1 MSLIETFQMAVQN
14 ILSSK
19 MRTFLTML
27 GIIIGVCAVIVIV
40 GLGNG
45 MQGYIEDSFADMGT
59 DSLTVMVMG
68 RGSSR
73 SVSEGEM
80 YQLVADNSDVFKQ
93 ISPTVTMSGSVKIGS
108 STLSATS
115 VTGVSED
122 YFSMKGYE
130 VAQGRGLQYTDMTGR
145 KKVCIVGQYLN
156 QVYYGGNAVGQTLRI
171 NGNSFTIV
179 GVMGMEGT
187 ELEEGGTDDCVFLPY
202 STAARLSFTG
212 TISSYTITVQDTD
225 QISQA
230 KTTLENALYEIFED
244 DDAYTVGSMAEMVE
258 EMNSMVNMVIYI
270 LAGIAAISL
279 VVGGIGIMNIMLVSV
294 TERTREI
301 GIRKALGAREGAI
314 MRQFVIE
321 AATTSSLGGVLGIA
335 LGFGL
340 SAAATV
346 VIANVMPDT
355 PITVSPSIAAILV
368 AFGVSAGIGIAFGYL
383 PAKKAAVLNPGT
395 PDAEK
400 FRACRICAVSARHPV
415 VLDPV
420 GVGASP
426 WRLGQ
431 VRALLD
437 LFTPSILRVNLG
449 EARAL
454 LGSDGQEQGVD
465 SPLPASREARRD
477 TAMDLARRRG
487 TAVLLSGP
495 EDLITDGARVWCVTG
510 GSGRMSLVTGTGCM
524 LSVLCGVFAAVE
536 PDAAAA
542 AALASAFWKICA
554 RRAEHLAADRGSGSF
569 RTALLDAA
577 NTLTA
582 SDAAREAEIL
592 TL

>member
-1 MSLIETFQMAVQN
+1 MNLVETFQMAVQN
-14 ILSSK
+14 ILGSK

-59 DSLTVMVMG
+59 DSLTVTIIG

-73 SVSEGEM
+73 TVSEEEM
-80 YQLVADNSDVFKQ
+80 YQLVEDNSGTFKQ
-93 ISPTVTMSGSVKIGS
+93 ISPTVTMASIVKIGS
-108 STLSATS
+108 DSLSATS

-122 YFSMKGYE
+122 YFSIKGYE
-130 VAQGRGLQYTDMTGR
+130 IAQGRGLQYTDMTKR
-145 KKVCIVGQYLN
+145 SRVCVVGQYLN
-156 QVYYGGNAVGQTLRI
+156 QYYYGGNAVGQTLRI
-171 NGNSFTIV
+171 NGNAFTIV
-179 GVMGMEGT
+179 GVMAAEAS
-187 ELEEGGTDDCVFLPY
+187 ELEEGGTDDCVFVPY

-212 TISSYTITVQDTD
+212 TVSSYTITVQDTD
-225 QISQA
+225 QSAEA
-230 KTTLENALYEIFED
+230 KTTLESALYAIFED

-301 GIRKALGAREGAI
+301 GIRKALGARESAI

-355 PITVSPSIAAILV
+355 PITVSPSIAAVLI

-383 PAKKAAVLNPGT
+383 PAKKAAVLNPI
-395 PDAEK
+395 DA
-400 FRACRICAVSARHPV
+400 
-415 VLDPV
+415 
-420 GVGASP
+420 
-426 WRLGQ
+426 
-431 VRALLD
+431 
-437 LFTPSILRVNLG
+437 LRY
-449 EARAL
+449 
-454 LGSDGQEQGVD
+454 D
-465 SPLPASREARRD
+465 
-477 TAMDLARRRG
+477 
-487 TAVLLSGP
+487 
-495 EDLITDGARVWCVTG
+495 
-510 GSGRMSLVTGTGCM
+510 
-524 LSVLCGVFAAVE
+524 
-536 PDAAAA
+536 
-542 AALASAFWKICA
+542 
-554 RRAEHLAADRGSGSF
+554 
-569 RTALLDAA
+569 
-577 NTLTA
+577 
-582 SDAAREAEIL
+582 
-592 TL
+592 

>member
-1 MSLIETFQMAVQN
+1 MCI
-14 ILSSK
+14 
-19 MRTFLTML
+19 R
-27 GIIIGVCAVIVIV
+27 
-40 GLGNG
+40 
-45 MQGYIEDSFADMGT
+45 D
-59 DSLTVMVMG
+59 
-68 RGSSR
+68 R
-73 SVSEGEM
+73 
-80 YQLVADNSDVFKQ
+80 
-93 ISPTVTMSGSVKIGS
+93 
-108 STLSATS
+108 
-115 VTGVSED
+115 
-122 YFSMKGYE
+122 
-130 VAQGRGLQYTDMTGR
+130 YTDMTGR

-346 VIANVMPDT
+346 VIANVIPDT

-383 PAKKAAVLNPGT
+383 PAKKAAVLNPI
-395 PDAEK
+395 DA
-400 FRACRICAVSARHPV
+400 
-415 VLDPV
+415 
-420 GVGASP
+420 
-426 WRLGQ
+426 
-431 VRALLD
+431 
-437 LFTPSILRVNLG
+437 LRY
-449 EARAL
+449 
-454 LGSDGQEQGVD
+454 D
-465 SPLPASREARRD
+465 
-477 TAMDLARRRG
+477 
-487 TAVLLSGP
+487 
-495 EDLITDGARVWCVTG
+495 
-510 GSGRMSLVTGTGCM
+510 
-524 LSVLCGVFAAVE
+524 
-536 PDAAAA
+536 
-542 AALASAFWKICA
+542 
-554 RRAEHLAADRGSGSF
+554 
-569 RTALLDAA
+569 
-577 NTLTA
+577 
-582 SDAAREAEIL
+582 
-592 TL
+592 

>member
-301 GIRKALGAREGAI
+301 GITRRLGPGRAPSCASSSSRRLPPPLWAAYWGSPWASAYPRRPRWSSPMSYRTPPSPSAPALR
-314 MRQFVIE
+314 R
-321 AATTSSLGGVLGIA
+321 SWWPS
-335 LGFGL
+335 
-340 SAAATV
+340 
-346 VIANVMPDT
+346 
-355 PITVSPSIAAILV
+355 VSP
-368 AFGVSAGIGIAFGYL
+368 
-383 PAKKAAVLNPGT
+383 
-395 PDAEK
+395 
-400 FRACRICAVSARHPV
+400 RAS
-415 VLDPV
+415 
-420 GVGASP
+420 ASP
-426 WRLGQ
+426 
-431 VRALLD
+431 
-437 LFTPSILRVNLG
+437 
-449 EARAL
+449 
-454 LGSDGQEQGVD
+454 SDT
-465 SPLPASREARRD
+465 SPPKRPR
-477 TAMDLARRRG
+477 
-487 TAVLLSGP
+487 
-495 EDLITDGARVWCVTG
+495 C
-510 GSGRMSLVTGTGCM
+510 
-524 LSVLCGVFAAVE
+524 
-536 PDAAAA
+536 
-542 AALASAFWKICA
+542 
-554 RRAEHLAADRGSGSF
+554 
-569 RTALLDAA
+569 
-577 NTLTA
+577 
-582 SDAAREAEIL
+582 
-592 TL
+592 

>member
-301 GIRKALGAREGAI
+301 GIRKALGAREGTGAPCRRPESRPAWPPGEI
-314 MRQFVIE
+314 WLFRAWKALDWACWASGWAMCFPPLPQR
-321 AATTSSLGGVLGIA
+321 SSPPSCRTPPSPSAPA
-335 LGFGL
+335 LRR
-340 SAAATV
+340 SWW
-346 VIANVMPDT
+346 PS
-355 PITVSPSIAAILV
+355 VSP
-368 AFGVSAGIGIAFGYL
+368 
-383 PAKKAAVLNPGT
+383 
-395 PDAEK
+395 
-400 FRACRICAVSARHPV
+400 RAS
-415 VLDPV
+415 
-420 GVGASP
+420 ASP
-426 WRLGQ
+426 
-431 VRALLD
+431 
-437 LFTPSILRVNLG
+437 
-449 EARAL
+449 
-454 LGSDGQEQGVD
+454 SDT
-465 SPLPASREARRD
+465 SPPKRPR
-477 TAMDLARRRG
+477 
-487 TAVLLSGP
+487 
-495 EDLITDGARVWCVTG
+495 C
-510 GSGRMSLVTGTGCM
+510 
-524 LSVLCGVFAAVE
+524 
-536 PDAAAA
+536 
-542 AALASAFWKICA
+542 
-554 RRAEHLAADRGSGSF
+554 
-569 RTALLDAA
+569 
-577 NTLTA
+577 
-582 SDAAREAEIL
+582 
-592 TL
+592 